1 MAKTTPGFWNQFWTK
16 LPVAYRGALIIG
28 IPVITILPAIA
39 GWDWSNRTKAD
50 ANRWISHTQDVIR
63 ESNSLV
69 GVLVDAQTGVRGYTI
84 TQKPEFLQPYNRA
97 TKEIPASIEE
107 LETFVQDNP
116 LQQRRLKE
124 IKQQV
129 ETRLNLLT
137 QILNQLKISQGE
149 LTPQLIELFT
159 KEKVEMDRVR
169 NLVDTFKAEEW
180 RLLDI
185 RQRRLKQIGRIT
197 DILQWTTISF
207 SLMGYIVAI
216 KLYYRVEDELNARLK
231 ELALS
236 NKNLAETNQLIEKR
250 NQELDQFTYIVSHD
264 LKAPLRAISN
274 LSMWIEEDLGDELEE
289 DTSNNLILL
298 RNRVQRMNNFIDG
311 LLEYSRAGRVKA
323 EKSTVNVSQLLS
335 EIIDSL
341 APPSAFTIS
350 IDDKMP
356 IMQTESI
363 LLQQV
368 FSNLI
373 SNAIKHHDRDRGN
386 VKISVEE
393 RERYYRFAVAD
404 DGKGI
409 AAEHQEKIFEIFQTL
424 EGKDAT
430 DSTGIGLSIVKKI
443 VENQGGKIWL
453 ESKLGKGSTFFFTWS
468 K

>member
-97 TKEIPASIEE
+97 TKEIPVSIEE

-180 RLLDI
+180 RLLG
-185 RQRRLKQIGRIT
+185 KT
-197 DILQWTTISF
+197 SKF
-207 SLMGYIVAI
+207 
-216 KLYYRVEDELNARLK
+216 
-231 ELALS
+231 
-236 NKNLAETNQLIEKR
+236 NQ
-250 NQELDQFTYIVSHD
+250 T
-264 LKAPLRAISN
+264 
-274 LSMWIEEDLGDELEE
+274 
-289 DTSNNLILL
+289 
-298 RNRVQRMNNFIDG
+298 
-311 LLEYSRAGRVKA
+311 SRACC
-323 EKSTVNVSQLLS
+323 
-335 EIIDSL
+335 
-341 APPSAFTIS
+341 SAAAIN
-350 IDDKMP
+350 P
-356 IMQTESI
+356 ANNGCG
-363 LLQQV
+363 
-368 FSNLI
+368 FSNGRLFN
-373 SNAIKHHDRDRGN
+373 SGWNCTPTNHG
-386 VKISVEE
+386 
-393 RERYYRFAVAD
+393 
-404 DGKGI
+404 
-409 AAEHQEKIFEIFQTL
+409 
-424 EGKDAT
+424 
-430 DSTGIGLSIVKKI
+430 
-443 VENQGGKIWL
+443 
-453 ESKLGKGSTFFFTWS
+453 
-468 K
+468 

>member
-28 IPVITILPAIA
+28 IPVIAILPAIA
-39 GWDWSNRTKAD
+39 GWNWSNKVNAD

-63 ESNSLV
+63 ESNSLI
-69 GVLVDAQTGVRGYTI
+69 GAILEAETGVRGYTI
-84 TQKPEFLQPYNRA
+84 TQKSEFLEPYNQA
-97 TKEIPASIEE
+97 IKEIPVNIEE
-107 LETFVQDNP
+107 LEKSIQDNP
-116 LQQRRLKE
+116 QQQQRLKE
-124 IKQQV
+124 IERQI
-129 ETRLNLLT
+129 TSRLNLLT
-137 QILNQLKISQGE
+137 QILNQLKTSKE
-149 LTPQLIELFT
+149 FTPQFIELFISG
-159 KEKVEMDRVR
+159 KVEMDRVR
-169 NLVDTFKAEEW
+169 NSVNILKAEEW
-180 RLLDI
+180 RLLNI
-185 RQRRLKQIGRIT
+185 RQRRLKQVGQIT
-197 DILQWTTISF
+197 EILQWTTVGFNLI
-207 SLMGYIVAI
+207 GYIVAI
-216 KLYYRVEDELNARLK
+216 KLYYRAENELNAKLK

-236 NKNLAETNQLIEKR
+236 NNNLVETNQLVKKR
-250 NQELDQFTYIVSHD
+250 NQELDRFTYVVSHD

-274 LSMWIEEDLGDELEE
+274 LSTWIEEDLEGELEE
-289 DTSNNLILL
+289 DTKDNLILL

-311 LLEYSRAGRVKA
+311 LLEYSRAGKVKA
-323 EKSTVNVSQLLS
+323 AKSTVDVSQLLS

-341 APPSAFTIS
+341 APSSAFTIS

-356 IMQTESI
+356 LLHTEAI

-393 RERYYRFAVAD
+393 REPYYLFSVAD
-404 DGKGI
+404 NGGGI

-424 EGKDAT
+424 RGKDAT

-453 ESKLGKGSTFFFTWS
+453 ESELGMGSTFFFTWS